1 MGIEIELTGKCR
13 GCRIPD
19 LRFHQKETYVNS
31 KLVKREYFAKCNN
44 EGTCRKVVEFFALAA
59 MKEKETENEEV

>member
-19 LRFHQKETYVNS
+19 LRLHQKETYIKS
-31 KLVKREYFAKCNN
+31 TLVKREYFAYCNN
-44 EGTCRKVVEFFALAA
+44 EDTCRKVVEFFALAA
-59 MKEKETENEEV
+59 TKEKETTNEEV